1 MTIDQARYGPF
12 GDEFGPAWEMSTRR
26 LRMRSAPAEAHPVGS
41 GDANVV
47 AGSVRAAWPVA
58 AAMRPG
64 QCLRRQ
70 KGAYRFAAWCVS
82 LCGAVSERGRRLCL
96 SGYECLCGLS
106 KRFGGLQLLDLEILS
121 QSDRAPSLCVAS
133 TERSFDPVSKYK
145 ERSTNV
151 KRGLSVMR
159 VMAFL
164 VSRAS
169 YTQSTVRTQPGS
181 NRNSHML
188 ACKRRRGPSPLPS
201 ISRTN

>member
-70 KGAYRFAAWCVS
+70 KGAYRFAACCVS

-96 SGYECLCGLS
+96 SGYECLWPVEKVWGLTVAGS
-106 KRFGGLQLLDLEILS
+106 RNLEPERSRSEFVRSL
-121 QSDRAPSLCVAS
+121 DRALFRSRVKVQRKEY
-133 TERSFDPVSKYK
+133 ER
-145 ERSTNV
+145 
-151 KRGLSVMR
+151 
-159 VMAFL
+159 
-164 VSRAS
+164 
-169 YTQSTVRTQPGS
+169 
-181 NRNSHML
+181 
-188 ACKRRRGPSPLPS
+188 
-201 ISRTN
+201 

>member
-70 KGAYRFAAWCVS
+70 KGAYRFAARCVS

-96 SGYECLCGLS
+96 SGYECLWPVEKVWGLS
-106 KRFGGLQLLDLEILS
+106 KLLDLEILS

-133 TERSFDPVSKYK
+133 TERSV
-145 ERSTNV
+145 
-151 KRGLSVMR
+151 
-159 VMAFL
+159 
-164 VSRAS
+164 
-169 YTQSTVRTQPGS
+169 
-181 NRNSHML
+181 
-188 ACKRRRGPSPLPS
+188 S
-201 ISRTN
+201 ISLFRSRVKVQRKEYER